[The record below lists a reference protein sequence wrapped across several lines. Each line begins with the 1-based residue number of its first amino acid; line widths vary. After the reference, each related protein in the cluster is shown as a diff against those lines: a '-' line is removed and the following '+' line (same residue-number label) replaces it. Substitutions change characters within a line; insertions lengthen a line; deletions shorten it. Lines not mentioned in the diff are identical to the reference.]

1 MKLQISLRIRVQP
14 ALFYSILLIFL
25 FSIFMSCNK
34 KDAQEKPSQINYNIY
49 FGDLHNHNSVGYAKG
64 SLQRSFEIA
73 RSHLD
78 FYTLTPHSQWHDI
91 SVMEGDRQLHWE
103 NGFKKTKDQW
113 PSVQEMTAAYNEPG
127 SFVTFSGYEWHS
139 SYYGDYCLL
148 SPSDDLPLEIF
159 PDLSDLK
166 KFAKENGTLIIPHHP
181 GYLQGRR
188 GANFGHLD
196 TEVSPVLE
204 IFSEHGNAES
214 VDGPF
219 PYIRHSMGG
228 RWAKNTLQEVLSSGH
243 RIGVVASTDDH
254 LGYPGAYGEG
264 LAAVL
269 TEDLTRKSIFD
280 AIKKRRTYAV
290 SGDRIKLDFRL
301 NGHLMGEEI
310 PFTDNR
316 DISIVASGWDKI
328 DRIEVLKNNRV
339 IKRQFPVDNQVT
351 SASWDQPVLLRIEM
365 GWGPWSDLNLSR
377 ICDWEANIQI
387 SDGKLNDVYPCFQS
401 GPFSEEK
408 RNRIKGKTE
417 EGFTI
422 ESYTSRKQ
430 AYEEN
435 PTNAVVL
442 SISGSPKTKV
452 TLNLQKPNEMT
463 VSKSLGELTQNNAV
477 FFTGEF
483 PAESFVFHPIVFS
496 DHYSTQF
503 KFTDTAES
511 KEAVN
516 WYYVRVIQRN
526 GQLAWSSPIWV
537 EKEMN

>member
-1 MKLQISLRIRVQP
+1 
-14 ALFYSILLIFL
+14 
-25 FSIFMSCNK
+25 
-34 KDAQEKPSQINYNIY
+34 
-49 FGDLHNHNSVGYAKG
+49 
-64 SLQRSFEIA
+64 
-73 RSHLD
+73 
-78 FYTLTPHSQWHDI
+78 
-91 SVMEGDRQLHWE
+91 
-103 NGFKKTKDQW
+103 
-113 PSVQEMTAAYNEPG
+113 
-127 SFVTFSGYEWHS
+127 
-139 SYYGDYCLL
+139 
-148 SPSDDLPLEIF
+148 
-159 PDLSDLK
+159 
-166 KFAKENGTLIIPHHP
+166 
-181 GYLQGRR
+181 
-188 GANFGHLD
+188 
-196 TEVSPVLE
+196 
-204 IFSEHGNAES
+204 
-214 VDGPF
+214 
-219 PYIRHSMGG
+219 
-228 RWAKNTLQEVLSSGH
+228 
-243 RIGVVASTDDH
+243 
-254 LGYPGAYGEG
+254 
-264 LAAVL
+264 
-269 TEDLTRKSIFD
+269 
-280 AIKKRRTYAV
+280 
-290 SGDRIKLDFRL
+290 
-301 NGHLMGEEI
+301 
-310 PFTDNR
+310 
-316 DISIVASGWDKI
+316 
-328 DRIEVLKNNRV
+328 
-339 IKRQFPVDNQVT
+339 
-351 SASWDQPVLLRIEM
+351 
-365 GWGPWSDLNLSR
+365 
-377 ICDWEANIQI
+377 I